1 VKRTL
6 LIIGLTIILTTIVI
20 FGLGAAKPVTLDT
33 VVQKLDAI
41 AAVIG
46 TTTTTDTNTIK
57 QDTTTIKGDTTTLKT
72 GVTAIKNCMVKTESG
87 SGTLA
92 ADWGGEIYPTPDPAH
107 YQAVFPSTLDPVTLT
122 GGYNEVRHV
131 TLTYYIDM
139 TPTDFGHGA
148 VFIVTTLG
156 KDPQNPGRLI
166 GMDVKNLTINYDLD
180 PETNMDKIL
189 VETIEFDAYQGWFIF
204 IDDGVPN
211 PNEVYAYVS
220 YNYTMTYPSSQ

>member
-1 VKRTL
+1 MKKIL
-6 LIIGLTIILTTIVI
+6 LTVGLTIILTTMVI
-20 FGLGAAKPVTLDT
+20 FGLGATKPVTLDT
-33 VVQKLDAI
+33 IVQKLDAI

-57 QDTTTIKGDTTTLKT
+57 QDTTAIKSDTTTLKT
-72 GVTAIKNCMVKTESG
+72 GVTSIKNGMVKTESG

-92 ADWGGEIYPTPDPAH
+92 ADYGSVIYPTPDPAH
-107 YQAVFPSTLDPVTLT
+107 YQAVFPSSLDPVTLT

-131 TLTYYIDM
+131 TLTYFI
-139 TPTDFGHGA
+139 A
-148 VFIVTTLG
+148 VKPQTQNAYFIVTTLG
-156 KDPQNPGRLI
+156 KDPQNPSALI

-204 IDDGVPN
+204 IDDGVPE
-211 PNEVYAYVS
+211 PDKTYAYVS